1 MGRGGG
7 WPLGGPRTLVRS
19 VIEKQV
25 LLKLQ
30 SRLCGFQHQTG
41 GCGVAGEGVRAFS
54 AGAAS
59 GNSRARLRLRLRP
72 SQPSSYS
79 AHRQLLDS
87 SPVWSKCK
95 QTQITQS
102 IVIVLLLL
110 VVVVDVEGV
119 LTLGQGSSSTILRL
133 GTKHEVCG
141 CFFGVPAW
149 TLNLRARCTESKCS
163 VKLQERTF
171 RSEVGKTNISG
182 IQLPHVSGG
191 GSQRSRRTRS
201 HLSLK
206 VHSWNTQHFVVFFF
220 SLCQKT
226 RQQKQILMLKKR

>member
-1 MGRGGG
+1 MGGGGG

-149 TLNLRARCTESKCS
+149 TLNLRARCTVQMFSKTARANLQVGGGKNKYLRHTAPPRVRWGESKKS
-163 VKLQERTF
+163 ADT
-171 RSEVGKTNISG
+171 
-182 IQLPHVSGG
+182 
-191 GSQRSRRTRS
+191 
-201 HLSLK
+201 
-206 VHSWNTQHFVVFFF
+206 
-220 SLCQKT
+220 
-226 RQQKQILMLKKR
+226 

>member
-1 MGRGGG
+1 MNSHVHIQPRPLHFNRFANWILMGGGGG

-110 VVVVDVEGV
+110 VVVVDVKE
-119 LTLGQGSSSTILRL
+119 SSLWDRDRPLR
-133 GTKHEVCG
+133 
-141 CFFGVPAW
+141 F
-149 TLNLRARCTESKCS
+149 
-163 VKLQERTF
+163 
-171 RSEVGKTNISG
+171 
-182 IQLPHVSGG
+182 
-191 GSQRSRRTRS
+191 
-201 HLSLK
+201 
-206 VHSWNTQHFVVFFF
+206 
-220 SLCQKT
+220 
-226 RQQKQILMLKKR
+226 